1 MAWFDGVSGQ
11 YLPRVRQVGGKDL
24 RVWVVRGQAQP
35 ANLAAVV
42 PAKERLV
49 GPAMQLTE
57 LGGFDRS
64 ALMPSPNSG
73 KSPWSWSLS

>member
-1 MAWFDGVSGQ
+1 MSGQ
-11 YLPRVRQVGGKDL
+11 YLPRVRQVGCKDL
-24 RVWVVRGQAQP
+24 RVWIVRGQAQP
-35 ANLAAVV
+35 ANLAVV
-42 PAKERLV
+42 IPANKRLV

-64 ALMPSPNSG
+64 ALIPSPNSC